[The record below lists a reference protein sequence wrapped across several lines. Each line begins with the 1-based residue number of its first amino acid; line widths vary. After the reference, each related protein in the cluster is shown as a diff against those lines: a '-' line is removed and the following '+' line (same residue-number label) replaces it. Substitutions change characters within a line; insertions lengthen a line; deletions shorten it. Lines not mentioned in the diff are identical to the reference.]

1 MLAVAIHCQM
11 LAFQEVL
18 LQVTPETSPREI
30 SRISMHT
37 SFDQFTRTR
46 ALAIAL
52 LTTELDEVENFA
64 DRIANEGGL
73 ISAPGLAAPFDR
85 HSEGWGIGRLQAL
98 TMGFFGT
105 VLTYSR
111 MLITLEEAHASL
123 DHIVDAAWLLGPETG
138 AAAERPAPA
147 TG

>member
-37 SFDQFTRTR
+37 SFDHFTRTR

-52 LTTELDEVENFA
+52 LTTELM
-64 DRIANEGGL
+64 RWRT
-73 ISAPGLAAPFDR
+73 SP
-85 HSEGWGIGRLQAL
+85 
-98 TMGFFGT
+98 
-105 VLTYSR
+105 
-111 MLITLEEAHASL
+111 
-123 DHIVDAAWLLGPETG
+123 TG
-138 AAAERPAPA
+138 SPMRAV
-147 TG
+147 

>member
-85 HSEGWGIGRLQAL
+85 NSEGWGIGRLQAL
-98 TMGFFGT
+98 TWD
-105 VLTYSR
+105 
-111 MLITLEEAHASL
+111 SL
-123 DHIVDAAWLLGPETG
+123 A
-138 AAAERPAPA
+138 RC
-147 TG
+147 